1 MSVGTEFPSDSHGA
15 GDRAAERRAVSR
27 YSLIAEV
34 EVFDPIERTKL
45 KASVSEIGAHGCY
58 IRVPDPLREHTVIQL
73 LIQRRG
79 ETFKS
84 WGMVVYVHEG
94 RGMGINFFRPE
105 PSQVKTLLSWIGDLR
120 VQRQAL

>member
-1 MSVGTEFPSDSHGA
+1 MSVGAEFPGESHGA

-34 EVFDPIERTKL
+34 EIFDPIERTKL

-58 IRVPDPLREHTVIQL
+58 IRVPDPLKEHTVIQL
-73 LIQRRG
+73 LIQSRG
-79 ETFKS
+79 ESFKS

-94 RGMGINFFRPE
+94 RGMGITFFRPE

-120 VQRQAL
+120 VQGQAL

>member
-1 MSVGTEFPSDSHGA
+1 MSVGTESPSDSRGA
-15 GDRAAERRAVSR
+15 GDGASERRAVSR
-27 YSLIAEV
+27 YSLIADV

-58 IRVPDPLREHTVIQL
+58 IRVPDPLKEHTVIQL
-73 LIQRRG
+73 LIQKSG

-105 PSQVKTLLSWIGDLR
+105 PSQVKTLLSWIGDVR
-120 VQRQAL
+120 VQRQAP